1 MENREMK
8 ILGTLAFLALGLG
21 VMSTPAS
28 ANTICNGCDFEGV
41 AEYLG
46 VHNPTTSDQS
56 TYNHNNITANVD
68 DLWVFD
74 ISPAGVVNLTATFNP
89 TNAISN
95 FTVGLF
101 ATTSAG
107 VCATLNTACAT
118 VPTLAGAAIATN
130 APGTFTVALQD
141 VALAAGRYA
150 FRITGTYINKPG
162 EESYAGNLNTF
173 TEQVPEPASLSLLG
187 LGLFAAARRARRRS
201 A

>member
-1 MENREMK
+1 MK

-21 VMSTPAS
+21 AFSAPAS

-46 VHNPTTSDQS
+46 AHDPTTNDQS
-56 TYNHNNITANVD
+56 TYNHNNITANVN

-74 ISPAGVVNLTATFNP
+74 IAPSGVINLTATFNP
-89 TNAISN
+89 TNAIAN

-101 ATTSAG
+101 ATTDLG
-107 VCATLNTACAT
+107 VGCVLKNTACTTA
-118 VPTLAGAAIATN
+118 PTLAAAPIATN
-130 APGTFTVALQD
+130 SPGTFTVALQD
-141 VALAAGRYA
+141 IALAAGRYA
-150 FRITGTYINKPG
+150 FKITGTYINRNG

-173 TEQVPEPASLSLLG
+173 QEVPEPVTLSLLG
-187 LGLFAAARRARRRS
+187 LGLAGLAVRRRK